1 MGRGGRVDRR
11 TKVLEFADDETTE
24 YANLSHRW
32 IDPTE
37 VDYEEMVDLTRMDR
51 EERDEIR
58 QRLSYKKILDSCEQA
73 TKDEYA
79 WLWVGTCC
87 IDKRCSADL
96 SEAINSMNWWYENST
111 TCYAYP
117 HDVAGSFF
125 PTASDKE
132 KYAKGNGWPE
142 WFSHGWTLQE
152 TIAPSNAQLFNTD

>member
-32 IDPTE
+32 IDLTE

-73 TKDEYA
+73 RRT
-79 WLWVGTCC
+79 
-87 IDKRCSADL
+87 
-96 SEAINSMNWWYENST
+96 ST
-111 TCYAYP
+111 LGC
-117 HDVAGSFF
+117 
-125 PTASDKE
+125 
-132 KYAKGNGWPE
+132 GWHLLYRQTMQRRPIRGHQFHE
-142 WFSHGWTLQE
+142 LVV
-152 TIAPSNAQLFNTD
+152 